1 MERNGISINGFYN
14 PRKIIQVRWS
24 RRWRPRLL
32 IGLISLGTIR
42 CRITHWHRGHPCL
55 RMRLGCWKSSYIITS
70 RGSLRSRWP
79 LRVRCE
85 CQRLRAFCCCSPFYF
100 PARFVASDWDSMWW
114 APTTWRFLPRLY
126 PLHTRFLQS
135 EKRLKCPRHSVSLIP
150 RTWRQRCEA
159 KAHSRWKREEALVS
173 LCCPGAGQVYVTK
186 AGRNQSELNPKASD
200 VTSG

>member
-1 MERNGISINGFYN
+1 
-14 PRKIIQVRWS
+14 
-24 RRWRPRLL
+24 
-32 IGLISLGTIR
+32 
-42 CRITHWHRGHPCL
+42 
-55 RMRLGCWKSSYIITS
+55 MRLGCWKSSYIITS

-150 RTWRQRCEA
+150 RTDQARCCLWDSDLISLYA
-159 KAHSRWKREEALVS
+159 CVKRVGGDQVNLGPLLWPSGKNGFHGTHRANRIDNHSKKTVLLLCEQGGGARVREALFV
-173 LCCPGAGQVYVTK
+173 LWRARR
-186 AGRNQSELNPKASD
+186 GRRARMRS
-200 VTSG
+200 